1 MEQGLLHLHNFLRWV
16 VLLFALLTIVRSMLG
31 MANNTAF
38 SSGDRKTALF
48 LMISADVQLL
58 LGLALYYFKG
68 WFTVLTSG
76 GGIMANKGVRFF
88 AVEHMAGMLIAIIL
102 IHIGYAASKKN
113 ITDRAKHR
121 KLFWFTLIAVLI
133 IIVTI
138 PWPFREVVGRPLFP
152 GMN

>member
-16 VLLFALLTIVRSMLG
+16 VLLFALLVLVRSMLG
-31 MANNTAF
+31 MSSNTAF

-48 LMISADVQLL
+48 LMISTDLQLL
-58 LGLALYYFKG
+58 LGFALYYFKG

-76 GGIMANKGVRFF
+76 GDIMANKAVRFF
-88 AVEHMAGMLIAIIL
+88 AVEHLAGMLIAIIL
-102 IHIGYAASKKN
+102 IHIGYAATKKN
-113 ITDRAKHR
+113 IADRSKHR
-121 KLFWFTLIAVLI
+121 RLFWFTFIAVLI

-138 PWPFREVVGRPLFP
+138 PWPFRELVGRPLFP